1 MARVEAERAV
11 VARIGGGCL
20 APVAAHHDG
29 TTITALIADEDGAW
43 IERRSG
49 SSADEVAAQLL
60 ELLPR

>member
-1 MARVEAERAV
+1 
-11 VARIGGGCL
+11 
-20 APVAAHHDG
+20 VAAHHDG